1 MILKRPTLNIQ
12 LQSTPFE
19 FGVIKE
25 NAIRT
30 IMYNS
35 DIKEEISEL
44 IFNKEKINQLL
55 KNSAAYLNQYISN
68 QGNASKI
75 LLDEIIR
82 N

>member
-1 MILKRPTLNIQ
+1 MAPDNFDISSVVLEAMILKRPTLNIQ
-12 LQSTPFE
+12 LTSGQFE

-44 IFNKEKINQLL
+44 IFNKSQAFN
-55 KNSAAYLNQYISN
+55 
-68 QGNASKI
+68 I
-75 LLDEIIR
+75 LPSTSPD
-82 N
+82 NTDSY